1 MQVDTQRAVA
11 QALGSGIAS
20 THQLTGGS
28 INNAFAVR
36 LDDQREV
43 FVKTNPRADPR
54 MFPTEALGLAWLNN
68 AEAIRVPRVLAV
80 SDSANSSPAFL
91 ALEFITS
98 ASPAS
103 DFAEQLGHGLT
114 RLHASGADGY
124 GLNHDNFIGTL
135 AQDNAMCATW
145 AEFYG
150 VRRIEPQVRLAVDR
164 GVAPTTWT
172 QTFGSLLTRLPD
184 LVGSEEP
191 PARLH
196 GDLWTGNLHTDDNGS
211 PCIIDPAAY
220 GGHRE
225 IDLAMLKLFGTPSE
239 RFDRAY
245 NEVLPLAAGASDRVP
260 LYQVYPLLVHANLF
274 GGHYVS
280 AAEQALAHYA

>member
-43 FVKTNPRADPR
+43 FVKTNPGSDPR

-68 AEAIRVPRVLAV
+68 AKAIRVPKVLAV

-103 DFAEQLGHGLT
+103 DFAEQLGHGLA

-124 GLNHDNFIGTL
+124 GLDHNNFIGTL

-164 GVAPTTWT
+164 GVAPPTWT

-196 GDLWTGNLHTDDNGS
+196 GDLWTGNLHT
-211 PCIIDPAAY
+211 
-220 GGHRE
+220 
-225 IDLAMLKLFGTPSE
+225 E
-239 RFDRAY
+239 RFT
-245 NEVLPLAAGASDRVP
+245 
-260 LYQVYPLLVHANLF
+260 
-274 GGHYVS
+274 
-280 AAEQALAHYA
+280 ALG